1 MNERQE
7 VAIDNKDANY
17 DGARRI
23 ISGLAWSIYL
33 ICMFMILIGV
43 IVVVYSLSGQNPDPS
58 LGLVLIISA
67 LGWLI
72 CTYVMLKLIDA
83 IFELVKN
90 TRQIRDELQRAR
102 QN

>member
-23 ISGLAWSIYL
+23 ISGLVWGIYL

-58 LGLVLIISA
+58 LGLELLIPA
-67 LGWLI
+67 VGLLLF
-72 CTYVMLKLIDA
+72 TYVMQKLIDA